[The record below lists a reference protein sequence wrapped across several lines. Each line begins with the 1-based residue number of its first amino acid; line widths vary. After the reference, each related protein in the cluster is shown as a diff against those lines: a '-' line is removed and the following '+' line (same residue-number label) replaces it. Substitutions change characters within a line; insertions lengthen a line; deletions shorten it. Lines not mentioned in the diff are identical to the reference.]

1 MHNVHL
7 SWGLFSSWTKQI
19 CNFFIYN
26 SEHIVRDNFVHVNK
40 LKSLLGWI
48 IAWWTV
54 ISDQSSPLVVLNY
67 PMWLSPDHPRVI
79 NVPLLFTYWIGTFTA
94 DLYIIFSRRQLL
106 SQYNMVLWADVR
118 KFLCLHEECFY
129 RSIIDKGSWL
139 LIVNKLEYSFTVD
152 MSSCIFHIMGKIEL
166 LLLKSGAVWS

>member
-67 PMWLSPDHPRVI
+67 PMWLAFSWPPQGSKC
-79 NVPLLFTYWIGTFTA
+79 VPLLLAHWIRTCTPH
-94 DLYIIFSRRQLL
+94 LYIIFSRRRL
-106 SQYNMVLWADVR
+106 SSQHNMVLWADVR
-118 KFLCLHEECFY
+118 KFLCLPEECSE

-139 LIVNKLEYSFTVD
+139 LIVNKLEYSFRCV
-152 MSSCIFHIMGKIEL
+152 EL
-166 LLLKSGAVWS
+166 YLSYNG